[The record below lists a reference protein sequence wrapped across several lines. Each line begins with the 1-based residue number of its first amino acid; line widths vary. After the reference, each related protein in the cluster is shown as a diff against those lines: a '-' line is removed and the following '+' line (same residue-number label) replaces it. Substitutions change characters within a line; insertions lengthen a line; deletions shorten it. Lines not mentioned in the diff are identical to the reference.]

1 MNLEIKNFVFLLA
14 IMPLSAQ
21 AAYYRWIDTKGEIH
35 YSYSI
40 PASKS
45 QLGHDELS
53 KNGVKVKRV
62 LSSEKNRELQLLEIK
77 RAKQKIIDD
86 KKLKRKRIEEAED
99 SRLLYIFNNEE
110 ELIKSYNAKLRLAQL
125 TIDML
130 KSRHQVQ
137 SNKLGALERRL
148 EHTGM
153 AQQID
158 SLEKQITNII
168 DNLKIYQQAITENIV
183 EKNKVQK
190 DFEFTLKRYQRLTA
204 AGLQKNVKK

>member
-1 MNLEIKNFVFLLA
+1 MNFVIKYFVFLLV
-14 IMPLSAQ
+14 IMPLSVQ
-21 AAYYRWIDTKGEIH
+21 AAYYRWVDTKGEIH

-45 QLGHDELS
+45 QLGYDELS
-53 KNGVKVKRV
+53 KNGMKMKKV
-62 LSSEKNRELQLLEIK
+62 LSSEKKREIQLLEIK
-77 RAKQKIIDD
+77 RAKQKLIDD
-86 KKLKRKRIEEAED
+86 KELKRKRIEEAED

-110 ELIKSYNAKLRLAQL
+110 ELTESYNAKLRLAQL
-125 TIDML
+125 TIDLL

-137 SNKLGALERRL
+137 SNKLGSLERRL
-148 EHTGM
+148 ERTGM

-158 SLEKQITNII
+158 SLEKKITNII

-190 DFEFTLKRYQRLTA
+190 DFEFTLKRYQRLTSA
-204 AGLQKNVKK
+204 LQKNVKK

>member
-1 MNLEIKNFVFLLA
+1 MNFVLKYFVFLLVV
-14 IMPLSAQ
+14 IPLSAQ
-21 AAYYRWIDTKGEIH
+21 AAYYRWIDTNGKIH

-53 KNGVKVKRV
+53 KNGMKVKEV
-62 LSSEKNRELQLLEIK
+62 LSSAKKRELQLLKIK

-86 KKLKRKRIEEAED
+86 KELKRKRIEEAED

-110 ELIKSYNAKLRLAQL
+110 ELIESYNAKLRLAQL
-125 TIDML
+125 TIDLL

-137 SNKLGALERRL
+137 SNKLATLERRL
-148 EHTGM
+148 ERTGM

-190 DFEFTLKRYQRLTA
+190 DFEFTLKRYKRLTA
-204 AGLQKNVKK
+204 ATL